1 MELLQAVDDRPQ
13 KRFPLLDAPHV
24 VDRQHDDRFDPVLPH
39 PLRRRQLG
47 ESARDVIRIAAVE
60 IGEPVAVGP
69 AGGRPRQEACQQPD
83 CQEVARRELS
93 HRSPPFRL
101 RCGSGFAS
109 CAPLSR
115 LAGRVSKG
123 FARAGCRWHGRRAAG
138 SALPRARRFCY
149 LKPATEQFGETQMCD
164 SRLGLALAVMFLAVL
179 AGCSKPAASLPEDRV
194 AAEERTAAPQPAAA
208 AENPQSDAAE
218 EPELAAADSAQ
229 LPPTAQ
235 VAFDDAE
242 DSPAAVPAV
251 QVALAT
257 EPADA
262 LFRRRMLDLLAEARA
277 AATVLEAHGSTESFD
292 RHCRRLKNLLEDAR
306 LADEDD
312 QFEAISAPPSGAA
325 AAAFGQAIACS
336 ARSAGR
342 PAHAGRVQ
350 AAAGHHTRVQPRGAR
365 PAGRDRSPA
374 ARG

>member
-1 MELLQAVDDRPQ
+1 
-13 KRFPLLDAPHV
+13 
-24 VDRQHDDRFDPVLPH
+24 
-39 PLRRRQLG
+39 
-47 ESARDVIRIAAVE
+47 
-60 IGEPVAVGP
+60 
-69 AGGRPRQEACQQPD
+69 
-83 CQEVARRELS
+83 
-93 HRSPPFRL
+93 
-101 RCGSGFAS
+101 
-109 CAPLSR
+109 
-115 LAGRVSKG
+115 
-123 FARAGCRWHGRRAAG
+123 
-138 SALPRARRFCY
+138 
-149 LKPATEQFGETQMCD
+149 MCD

-312 QFEAISAPPSGAA
+312 QFEAISARAHLVLQQLRLARLLLAQRDQLAGPRTPGE
-325 AAAFGQAIACS
+325 FKLLRDTIHECS
-336 ARSAGR
+336 R
-342 PAHAGRVQ
+342 
-350 AAAGHHTRVQPRGAR
+350 
-365 PAGRDRSPA
+365 A
-374 ARG
+374 ARDQQAEIARLRQEVEGR